1 LKTSTPYT
9 IQSARK
15 EKAFHRAAE
24 LLQQQP
30 VIKSLIETFDG
41 ELQNIQLK
49 P

>member
-1 LKTSTPYT
+1 
-9 IQSARK
+9 
-15 EKAFHRAAE
+15 
-24 LLQQQP
+24 LQQQP

>member
-1 LKTSTPYT
+1 T
-9 IQSARK
+9 
-15 EKAFHRAAE
+15 E

>member
-1 LKTSTPYT
+1 
-9 IQSARK
+9 
-15 EKAFHRAAE
+15 